1 MSLPTLWPL
10 AVLVA
15 VLPSKMIGSVPVK
28 ITFPRPITG
37 LRGSSEILEVIAI
50 TPPPRVAVL
59 FLMITSLIVT
69 VPLA

>member
-37 LRGSSEILEVIAI
+37 SEVSEILEVIAI